1 MKSKIAGILIL
12 VLVIL
17 AGGGY
22 YFYSQNN
29 RTMVLRGY
37 LGGEKTGLFEDEEV
51 QEILQ
56 KKYHMEF
63 DYARAGSLDMI
74 TADHSDMDYLFL
86 SSQTALAL
94 YEDQIGDPVQD
105 QIIFNTPIVLYTHQS
120 IKDAFQEQGAV
131 TEENGV
137 FYMDMEKLVQMI
149 MEDTQW
155 ADIGLGELYGRIS
168 VDTTDPVKSNSGNM
182 FAALLASV
190 LNGGETVNEQTV
202 ETVLPELKEIYSR
215 LGYMETSSSDIFDQ
229 FLKMGIGAKPM
240 IAGYESQILEFAAQS
255 PEDYEQLKE
264 DIVMIYPTPTVWSTH
279 VYIALDDQGK
289 NGAAALLDEDVQRL
303 AWEKH
308 GFRTNNYETLENGGG
323 QEVEELAG
331 DITRV
336 VPVPDYPA
344 MKRIIEEL

>member
-1 MKSKIAGILIL
+1 MKSKIAGILVL
-12 VLVIL
+12 FLVIL

-22 YFYSQNN
+22 YFYGQNS
-29 RTMVLRGY
+29 RVTVLQGY
-37 LGGEKTGLFEDEEV
+37 LGGEKTGFFEDEEV
-51 QEILQ
+51 QQILKQ
-56 KKYHMEF
+56 KYHIDF
-63 DYARAGSLDMI
+63 NYAKAGSLDMV
-74 TADHSDMDYLFL
+74 TADHRDMDYLFP
-86 SSQTALAL
+86 SSQTALAF

-120 IKDAFQEQGAV
+120 IKDAFMKQGAV
-131 TEENGV
+131 TEEKGV

-149 MEDTQW
+149 IEDTQW
-155 ADIGLGELYGRIS
+155 ADIGLKELYGRVS

-182 FAALLASV
+182 FAALLANV

-202 ETVLPELKEIYSR
+202 EKVLPELKEIYSR

-229 FLKMGIGAKPM
+229 FLKMGMGAKPM
-240 IAGYESQILEFAAQS
+240 IAGYESQILEFAAEN
-255 PEDYEQLKE
+255 PEAYDQIKE

-289 NGAAALLDEDVQRL
+289 KGTEALLDEEVQRL

-308 GFRTNNYETLENGGG
+308 GFRTSNYEILEQEGG
-323 QEVEELAG
+323 QAVTELAG
-331 DITRV
+331 EITRV